1 MSMIL
6 IARRRLGFARRADF
20 SRALRLDLGGLFE
33 AQVDLALGELGGV
46 GDAGVCGF
54 GVGPDAFERV
64 AIADR
69 GENFEQS
76 NLRVA
81 VDVAEEDVERR
92 GAFELLEVR
101 DGLSGQLLLVERANE
116 REEALVLPHAV
127 ECPVHREARARVLL
141 LRAVAFDEASVLDRG
156 EARDLFRRRA
166 PLEWVL
172 ARKLARDRRRINP
185 RRTARLFLCE
195 CFGRR

>member
-69 GENFEQS
+69 GENFGQS
-76 NLRVA
+76 YP
-81 VDVAEEDVERR
+81 
-92 GAFELLEVR
+92 
-101 DGLSGQLLLVERANE
+101 RA
-116 REEALVLPHAV
+116 AAHG
-127 ECPVHREARARVLL
+127 
-141 LRAVAFDEASVLDRG
+141 DEAPAAVSGLG
-156 EARDLFRRRA
+156 GAESRRSRCVA
-166 PLEWVL
+166 HSPVGTS
-172 ARKLARDRRRINP
+172 RRE
-185 RRTARLFLCE
+185 T
-195 CFGRR
+195 